1 MQYYA
6 SFRCIVILSSRAL
19 QRHESTR
26 PDLLP
31 AGSPSLLPP
40 ARLPGDY
47 SEIPPGLCFLLT
59 FSLKILKLPF
69 TVKEDIVYA
78 IIQTGGKQ
86 YRVGLGDVLR
96 VEKLAG
102 DVGETVTL
110 DNVLLVAS
118 GEEVQVGQP
127 LVAGAQVSGQIL
139 RQAKAKKIL
148 VFKKKRRKNFRRLRG
163 HRQPYTALQ
172 IKDIQV

>member
-1 MQYYA
+1 
-6 SFRCIVILSSRAL
+6 
-19 QRHESTR
+19 
-26 PDLLP
+26 
-31 AGSPSLLPP
+31 
-40 ARLPGDY
+40 
-47 SEIPPGLCFLLT
+47 
-59 FSLKILKLPF
+59 
-69 TVKEDIVYA
+69 VKEDIVYV
-78 IIQTGGKQ
+78 IIKTGGKQ

-118 GEEVQVGQP
+118 GEEIRVGQP
-127 LVAGAQVSGQIL
+127 YVAGAQVTGQIL
-139 RQAKAKKIL
+139 RQGKAKKIL

-172 IKDIQV
+172 IKDIQL